1 LTANRGAAPK
11 HDTILVVDGEVLVRH
26 AISDYLRDC
35 GYIVVEAANSDEA
48 ATVLGEAGPQVDAI
62 LCDAQIGGSFNG
74 FELRQWVQ
82 QHRPELQFILS
93 GTIASAANAA
103 AELCE
108 QGPQLARPY
117 EPQSV
122 VDYIKRLLAKRAE
135 SGA

>member
-1 LTANRGAAPK
+1 
-11 HDTILVVDGEVLVRH
+11 VDGEVLVRH

-35 GYIVVEAANSDEA
+35 GYTVIEAANGDEA
-48 ATVLGEAGPQVDAI
+48 VTVLRKADLPVDAI
-62 LCDAQIGGSFNG
+62 LCDVQIGGGFNG
-74 FELRQWVQ
+74 FELRQWVR
-82 QHRPELQFILS
+82 QHRPELQVILS
-93 GTIASAANAA
+93 ATIASAANAA

-122 VDYIKRLLAKRAE
+122 VDYIKRLLAKRAG

>member
-1 LTANRGAAPK
+1 MASRGSPPE
-11 HDTILVVDGEVLVRH
+11 HDAILVVDGEVLVRH

-35 GYIVVEAANSDEA
+35 GYTVVEAANGDEA
-48 ATVLGEAGPQVDAI
+48 VTVLGEAGLQVDAI
-62 LCDAQIGGSFNG
+62 LCDAQIEGSFNG
-74 FELRQWVQ
+74 FELRQWVR
-82 QHRPELQFILS
+82 QHRPELQIILS
-93 GTIASAANAA
+93 GTVASAANAA

-122 VDYIKRLLAKRAE
+122 VDYIKRLLAKRAD